1 MRIKWHRVHLI
12 SSLLSPP
19 HLFVICHLTAC
30 SRKETFFELEMHRT
44 DGEMPNAIDQDVTG
58 FNESTPDTNF
68 KYKICLNHVFNF
80 FMAQISPKNRIRMY
94 TLKQDEF

>member
-30 SRKETFFELEMHRT
+30 SRKETFFELEMHRL
-44 DGEMPNAIDQDVTG
+44 DGEMPNAID
-58 FNESTPDTNF
+58 
-68 KYKICLNHVFNF
+68 
-80 FMAQISPKNRIRMY
+80 
-94 TLKQDEF
+94 